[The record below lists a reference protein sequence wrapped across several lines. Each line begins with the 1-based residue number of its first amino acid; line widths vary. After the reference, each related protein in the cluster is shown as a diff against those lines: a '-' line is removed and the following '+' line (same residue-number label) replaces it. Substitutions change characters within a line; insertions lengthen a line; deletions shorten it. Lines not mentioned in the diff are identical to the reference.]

1 MMSVNSSIET
11 GSLVGSGIGSGVVDL
26 MTMYGYDEIAVGCYF
41 TGEHSSK
48 QTTNFVMNYNFNDG
62 RKKITI
68 EQTGRYKS
76 ML

>member
-11 GSLVGSGIGSGVVDL
+11 GSLVRSGVGSGVVDL

-48 QTTNFVMNYNFNDG
+48 RMTNFVKDYNFNDG
-62 RKKITI
+62 CKKITI
-68 EQTGRYKS
+68 E
-76 ML
+76 